1 MLGKNLYH
9 MAFRRHF
16 VTQTIAPGI
25 VERNEDMPIVVPMF
39 PGEMLN
45 NVYSSQMGHL
55 PQTRVIVPP
64 KASFNKQGV
73 YWVPY
78 RDMREE
84 VQEQG

>member
-1 MLGKNLYH
+1 